1 MHSMKTE
8 LSQEYTPAAEPHIGT
23 VPIEQKANGRGET
36 SFQPP
41 VQSVRE
47 IR

>member
-23 VPIEQKANGRGET
+23 VPIEQKANGRGEM
-36 SFQPP
+36 P
-41 VQSVRE
+41 VSNLQSRVYMR
-47 IR
+47 